1 MVSAGA
7 KTVREGSASKRAAIL
22 AAARELF
29 LAEGYERTS
38 VDAVSARAQV
48 SKRTVYDYFGDKR
61 ALLLAVV
68 EQSAE
73 SLLVAVQAAVDEEL
87 ADGRD
92 LEAALTAF
100 AVRVATST
108 FGSADYAAL
117 LRLVQAESAHLP
129 ELRDHRLATAPE
141 EAVAERL
148 AAFGRAGLLE
158 VPDPLLAADHFVALT
173 FMLAQ
178 NKLGP
183 ALGSGRADG
192 EQLLVAGVRAFLRAY
207 APRERV

>member
-1 MVSAGA
+1 MVSAVA
-7 KTVREGSASKRAAIL
+7 RTVREGSASKRAAIL

-29 LAEGYERTS
+29 LSDGYERTS
-38 VDAVSARAQV
+38 VDAVASRAQV

-73 SLLVAVQAAVDEEL
+73 SLLATVQVAVDEEL
-87 ADGRD
+87 TDDRD

-100 AVRVATST
+100 AVRVATSA

-129 ELRDHRLATAPE
+129 ELREHRLASAPE

-148 AAFGRAGLLE
+148 AAFARAGLLD

-183 ALGSGRADG
+183 APTPGRVSD
-192 EQLLVAGVRAFLRAY
+192 QVLVAGVRAFLRAY
-207 APRERV
+207 AAREQG

>member
-158 VPDPLLAADHFVALT
+158 VPDPSREP
-173 FMLAQ
+173 
-178 NKLGP
+178 GP
-183 ALGSGRADG
+183 ACSGRA
-192 EQLLVAGVRAFLRAY
+192 
-207 APRERV
+207 